1 MAYTRIKNKAIH
13 FTASGKGGTIVLLHG
28 FTEDLRIWK
37 HFSVKLSKHYRVICI
52 DLPGHGKSECIAETH
67 TMELMADTISAM
79 LKQLKVK
86 KCLMIGHS
94 MGGYVTLAFASKF
107 PGMLKGFG
115 LFHSHCFADSPEDK
129 RNRTRTIEVVKKDRF
144 GFLSLFITG
153 LFPAE
158 VRRKFSKEIEYLK
171 SCANE
176 IPREGII
183 AALKGMRVRKDQ
195 TALLSSTE
203 LPVLFILGL
212 KDSKAPVSRLWQ
224 MISLPAV
231 SESLILRECGH
242 MGYIE
247 APAITL
253 KTIRNFARKVF

>member
-1 MAYTRIKNKAIH
+1 MSYITFKRKEIH
-13 FTASGKGGTIVLLHG
+13 FTDTGKGDAIVLLHG

-37 HFSVKLSKHYRVICI
+37 QFSAKLSKNYRVICI
-52 DLPGHGKSECIAETH
+52 DLPGHGNSQCLAATH
-67 TMELMADTISAM
+67 TMELLAEAVSAVI
-79 LKQLKVK
+79 KQLNVK

-115 LFHSHCFADSPEDK
+115 LFHSHCYPDSPEDK
-129 RNRTRTIEVVKKDRF
+129 KNRLRTIEIVKKDRF
-144 GFLSLFITG
+144 SFLSIFIPS
-153 LFPAE
+153 LFPEE
-158 VRRKFSKEIEYLK
+158 VRSKFGKDIEFLQW
-171 SCANE
+171 CAAE

-183 AALKGMRVRKDQ
+183 AALKGMSERMDQ
-195 TALLSSTE
+195 SGLLKSTT

-212 KDSKAPVSRLWQ
+212 KDSKAPVSRLWE
-224 MISLPAV
+224 MISLPSV

-247 APAITL
+247 APDLTL
-253 KTIRNFARKVF
+253 RSVRNFAKMVF